1 MKILKVK
8 FKFQDIESEEYEYKY
23 LEQGEKEPD
32 SYSGVIYD
40 SLQDALCER
49 DINQI
54 DWLFKTFQF
63 ETKTILHKKL

>member
-1 MKILKVK
+1 MKILKIK

-23 LEQGEKEPD
+23 LEQGEKEQD
-32 SYSGVIYD
+32 EYSGVIYD